1 MSRRQTIVFFSL
13 ITLLLVTSF
22 TTGYLFRMY
31 LAPKQG
37 EHALLDQAYQ
47 ILRDTGLKTLPAP
60 PASEY
65 GMIRGMLQAYDDP
78 YTVFVEPTQNEL
90 DSNTLQGS
98 FGGVG
103 VQLAYD
109 SAGHVLLYPFPVSPA
124 RDAGVQDGDQLLQI
138 DDLKIELN
146 ASIDTVQSA
155 IRGPVGQEVV
165 LIVGHAPVYSPQL
178 VRIRRAEIPLPS
190 VTWHLDSSDPT
201 IGVVKIN
208 IIAASTAKEIR
219 TAVQDLGSKG
229 ATRYIID
236 LRNNP
241 GGLLDA
247 GVDIARL
254 FLEHGDILSV
264 QYRDKPVTTYKVDQP
279 GELASLPMAL
289 LVNENSA
296 SAAEIIA
303 GALQAQGRAPLVGNH
318 TYGKDSIQLVFTLAD
333 NSSLHVT
340 AAKWWIPNLPYD
352 LSLNGLQPDV
362 EVLPG
367 ENTASQDPIIQAAA
381 RLLNQKKPQG

>member
-1 MSRRQTIVFFSL
+1 MSRRQTIVFFFL
-13 ITLLLVTSF
+13 IALLLVTSF
-22 TTGYLFRMY
+22 TTGYLFRLY
-31 LAPKQG
+31 LTPKLG

-47 ILRDTGLKTLPAP
+47 ILHDTGLKTLPAP
-60 PASEY
+60 PALEY

-90 DSNTLQGS
+90 DSNALQGS
-98 FGGVG
+98 FGGIG
-103 VQLAYD
+103 VQLGYD
-109 SAGHVLLYPFPVSPA
+109 PAGHVLLYPFPVSPA

-155 IRGPVGQEVV
+155 IRGPAGQEVV
-165 LIVGHAPVYSPQL
+165 LIVGHAPVYSPQQI
-178 VRIRRAEIPLPS
+178 RIRREEIPLPS
-190 VTWHLDSSDPT
+190 VTWHLDSSDPS

-219 TAVQDLGSKG
+219 NAVQDLTSKG
-229 ATRYIID
+229 ATRYILD

-247 GVDIARL
+247 GVEIARL

-264 QYRDKPVTTYKVDQP
+264 QYRDKPVTTYTADQP
-279 GELASLPMAL
+279 GELASLPMAV

-333 NSSLHVT
+333 HSSLHVT

-362 EVLPG
+362 EVLPA
-367 ENTASQDPIIQAAA
+367 ENTSNQDPVIQAAVS
-381 RLLNQKKPQG
+381 LLNQKNP